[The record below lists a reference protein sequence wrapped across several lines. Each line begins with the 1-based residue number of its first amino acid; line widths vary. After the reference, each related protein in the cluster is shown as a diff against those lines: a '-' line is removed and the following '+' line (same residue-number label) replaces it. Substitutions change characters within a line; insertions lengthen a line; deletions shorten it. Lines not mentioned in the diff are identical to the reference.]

1 MKKYAFS
8 KEICYS
14 RRLKS
19 RTHLKYALT
28 CSLSVLFSA
37 GLVLGITSGVVH
49 RNNYIGQG
57 GAAEYRPEID
67 AKPGEFN
74 PDPEKASGYSPKPNY
89 IKPGQLRKV
98 EEEAVSSSDESISP
112 VDVDEAISQVEA
124 TDADAGLENPVAQ
137 EESLS
142 LENMEIKTVPLV
154 ASAYDEDDY
163 DENEENPLHYTVYR
177 LKNGETASSVAEHF
191 GISTDTILSVNGVTN
206 ATRMATGAYLKVPAL
221 SGIIYEVSRDGETL
235 ESIVKSENKLKKV
248 SLDLE
253 VLEDV
258 NGVKANEALSVGQT
272 LFLVGDK
279 LSNDERAAISGT
291 SFKKPLRNTYYISSP
306 FGWRANPFNASK
318 RSYHNG
324 LDLACPTGT
333 PIYATAAGTV
343 VTAGYTNVYGN
354 YVVIKHSSGYK
365 SLYGHMSSIGVK
377 SGQYVDQGTV
387 IGKVGSTGQSTG
399 PHLHFTIYKNDKAI
413 SPYEKVSF

>member
-37 GLVLGITSGVVH
+37 GLVLGITAGVVH

-57 GAAEYRPEID
+57 GGDDTPTIY
-67 AKPGEFN
+67 N
-74 PDPEKASGYSPKPNY
+74 PQASYLY
-89 IKPGQLRKV
+89 FDQLRNV
-98 EEEAVSSSDESISP
+98 EKEAVSSSDESISP
-112 VDVDEAISQVEA
+112 IDVDEAISQVEA
-124 TDADAGLENPVAQ
+124 TDADSGLENPVAQ

-253 VLEDV
+253 VLEEV